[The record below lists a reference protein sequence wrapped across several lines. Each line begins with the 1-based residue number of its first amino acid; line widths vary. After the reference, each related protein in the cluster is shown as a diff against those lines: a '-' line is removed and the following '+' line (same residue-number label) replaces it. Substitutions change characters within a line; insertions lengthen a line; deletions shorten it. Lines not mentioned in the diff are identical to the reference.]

1 MRDKERDRKSQKIER
16 RDRQRKKI
24 MEEFRGLEL
33 KIMNVQK
40 ERDFYSKNLSILNIS
55 SYIYID

>member
-1 MRDKERDRKSQKIER
+1 
-16 RDRQRKKI
+16 